1 MGKSIAEQNLEVA
14 IFKAWLNA
22 LNDNDLKKV
31 KEINEEYK
39 KLTGKTL

>member
-1 MGKSIAEQNLEVA
+1 MGKSIAEQTLEVA
-14 IFKAWLNA
+14 IFKNWLEA
-22 LNDNDLKKV
+22 LKSNDFKKI